1 MRRVRRMDSR
11 SYPHHKRWYC
21 KKNMF
26 NFNKGGIDVVPYH
39 VITVHWLKCMDK
51 ECNG

>member
-1 MRRVRRMDSR
+1 MDSR
-11 SYPHHKRWYC
+11 NYPHHKSWYY

-26 NFNKGGIDVVPYH
+26 NFNKGGIDVPYH
-39 VITVHWLKCMDK
+39 VITVHLLKCMDK

>member
-1 MRRVRRMDSR
+1 MDSR
-11 SYPHHKRWYC
+11 SYPHHKSWYC

-39 VITVHWLKCMDK
+39 VITVHLRS
-51 ECNG
+51 EEHTSELQSRE